1 MLKMGDQGKENK
13 NKITS
18 IARYAGKKEQED
30 TKKQKWHDLIM
41 RSLLG
46 FCLLGS
52 LLCLFGVFHAQI
64 KTRSLSE
71 QTEQAKQ
78 QRQSEQEIVDSLKN
92 QVTLLH
98 NESYLASLA
107 RAQYYLSKE
116 GEIIFSTPED
126 NDSMKAKSL
135 NKAYLEAQN
144 NQNKVNNEKN

>member
-1 MLKMGDQGKENK
+1 
-13 NKITS
+13 
-18 IARYAGKKEQED
+18 
-30 TKKQKWHDLIM
+30 
-41 RSLLG
+41 
-46 FCLLGS
+46 
-52 LLCLFGVFHAQI
+52 
-64 KTRSLSE
+64 LSE

-92 QVTLLH
+92 QVTLLN